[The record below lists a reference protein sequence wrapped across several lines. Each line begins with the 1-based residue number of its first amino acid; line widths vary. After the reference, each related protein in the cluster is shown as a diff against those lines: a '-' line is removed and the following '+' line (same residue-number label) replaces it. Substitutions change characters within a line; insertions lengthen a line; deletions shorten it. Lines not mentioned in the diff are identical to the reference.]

1 MLSARA
7 RNIDIAMRS
16 SRKHCLAVRSYTTN
30 VISSSME
37 VTFQGKNRRIFNEIL
52 FLWIN
57 ISYISSDIKN
67 PHGTILNS
75 AFQRSDMYHEIDPLT
90 LAPVIPEY
98 FDISSK
104 PRKLILRQCII
115 YEESEPYLP

>member
-1 MLSARA
+1 
-7 RNIDIAMRS
+7 MRYFS
-16 SRKHCLAVRSYTTN
+16 FGLIFHISVR
-30 VISSSME
+30 IS
-37 VTFQGKNRRIFNEIL
+37 KI
-52 FLWIN
+52 
-57 ISYISSDIKN
+57 N

>member
-7 RNIDIAMRS
+7 RNNDIAMRL

-67 PHGTILNS
+67 QS
-75 AFQRSDMYHEIDPLT
+75 AWIDTELG
-90 LAPVIPEY
+90 L
-98 FDISSK
+98 
-104 PRKLILRQCII
+104 
-115 YEESEPYLP
+115 SEK